1 MSRVWKRFFYKIR
14 MPVSIISGLLAVS
27 SVIHIVTDQFGSSFM
42 QVVAAVLLALV
53 YVFGVLLFA
62 APPIM
67 LLLET
72 YEKARTEIKEEN
84 NYIIEILKH
93 D

>member
-1 MSRVWKRFFYKIR
+1 MSRAGKRFLYKIR
-14 MPVSIISGLLAVS
+14 MPVFIISGLLAVS
-27 SVIHIVTDQFGSSFM
+27 SAIHIGTDTYGSSFAE
-42 QVVAAVLLALV
+42 VVATVFLALI
-53 YVFGVLLFA
+53 YIFGVLLFI

-84 NYIIEILKH
+84 TTILNALK
-93 D
+93 DN

>member
-14 MPVSIISGLLAVS
+14 MPVLIPFGLLVVS
-27 SVIHIVTDQFGSSFM
+27 GSIHIGTDQYGSSFTE
-42 QVVAAVLLALV
+42 VVAAVLL
-53 YVFGVLLFA
+53 FLFYLIGFA
-62 APPIM
+62 MIVAIPIA

>member
-1 MSRVWKRFFYKIR
+1 
-14 MPVSIISGLLAVS
+14 MPVFIILGLLAVS
-27 SVIHIVTDQFGSSFM
+27 SVIHIVTDTYGSSFAE
-42 QVVAAVLLALV
+42 VVAAVLLALF
-53 YVFGVLLFA
+53 YIFGVLLFI

-84 NYIIEILKH
+84 KQLLEAIHN